1 MVHTYTVRDSR
12 RCMRYLDFLGQ
23 RNRLAFV
30 GDSRVRQLYAAF
42 VTQFGETVPPAEGEA
57 RHKDLE
63 YEDAQLGLHVQF
75 LWRPMVDEMLWSGA
89 TRHPPEGLPKL
100 LVIGG
105 ATHAIKTFNGSA
117 AALAAYERNVTRL
130 GVVLDQLAAAGMR
143 VLWAIQEPVFYDRLA
158 ERRRAI
164 TNLQAARY
172 RTYSQLLRSKM
183 AAPQLTAPDSPPP
196 ADGQTATPAPLAADG
211 AVAVSP
217 STDRRRAVRPTE
229 RIPGQHRPRP
239 DVGLRQRL
247 QRPRP
252 PLHPAAGQHQHPHTG
267 GSAAATVSRISAV
280 PNTNAYTPQRA
291 ATQCGWAPSTTTA
304 TNWTRPTPSPA
315 AAACTWRERQ
325 PADENALTDSLTL
338 SELQQQQLFA
348 ARQHSHG

>member
-164 TNLQAARY
+164 TNLQVSRWSLLTNLRAGHHQVWSEA
-172 RTYSQLLRSKM
+172 TDQIHISGPLQIQLLYSSGTTSGIRQPSFSQRYGQKPQIRSTSQVPYRYSSFT
-183 AAPQLTAPDSPPP
+183 AATL
-196 ADGQTATPAPLAADG
+196 
-211 AVAVSP
+211 
-217 STDRRRAVRPTE
+217 
-229 RIPGQHRPRP
+229 
-239 DVGLRQRL
+239 
-247 QRPRP
+247 
-252 PLHPAAGQHQHPHTG
+252 PAA
-267 GSAAATVSRISAV
+267 
-280 PNTNAYTPQRA
+280 
-291 ATQCGWAPSTTTA
+291 
-304 TNWTRPTPSPA
+304 
-315 AAACTWRERQ
+315 
-325 PADENALTDSLTL
+325 
-338 SELQQQQLFA
+338 
-348 ARQHSHG
+348 